1 MEYARDRCLW
11 ARVVRACGLL
21 MLVLRLRI
29 LRVAALFAFAVVTAS
44 CAFEPH
50 TRPVKQERLMG
61 GPVRVMRTLD
71 PYGVHAVLRYA
82 NDDGDL
88 KYAITDWRA
97 GDRCELPDDAI
108 RFYTPL
114 KRTDDLSA
122 ATEHLIA
129 PVIFGA
135 TPGERQPYVGQLWV
149 TNEHCELVGPL
160 ADIQEGGVPGPATVT
175 STEDQRD
182 LFLFV
187 SQEGS
192 LSLLDSAKPD
202 VAVHIADGV
211 RGFIKSSTGSNS
223 PKDVVWVLE
232 GNRLTQRGLDGS
244 LHVSLGD
251 EVTSFDIF
259 SSLTPRVV
267 YIDGGDLFE
276 AVAPEYVPMLRA
288 RDACDPHYSGS
299 HLDLHIGCSEDDGRK
314 RQLVRFELSSFEVK
328 TFEPG
333 VFSSVTIENLQ
344 FDYLK
349 DTWDETAP
357 TRLFVQFPGKNGKRQ
372 EITPVLVASTIVVLG
387 NDRIAGQVDEPEDRN
402 TFGIWQV
409 TPGIFVRLFS
419 GIELLVPWLDS
430 TTKEY
435 LWFMQHDENDGLF
448 TLSVFTQTDLTLKT
462 IATGVPSYY
471 QRGVVIDGGR
481 YIPKFPFQESILVY
495 EEDCTELTFSAD
507 KRRFKGRLR
516 AQLLSGS
523 LSADLAED
531 VSSFVIVAHPLPGI
545 LYGIEEGP
553 NAGLWF
559 SAL

>member
-1 MEYARDRCLW
+1 
-11 ARVVRACGLL
+11 
-21 MLVLRLRI
+21 
-29 LRVAALFAFAVVTAS
+29 
-44 CAFEPH
+44 
-50 TRPVKQERLMG
+50 MG

-71 PYGVHAVLRYA
+71 PYGVHAILRYA
-82 NDDGDL
+82 NTDGDL

-97 GDRCELPDDAI
+97 GDRCEMPDEAI

-114 KRTDDLSA
+114 KRSDDLSA
-122 ATEHLIA
+122 ATEHLVA

-135 TPGERQPYVGQLWV
+135 PPADGQPYVGQLWI
-149 TNEHCELVGPL
+149 TDEHCELIGPL
-160 ADIQEGGVPGPATVT
+160 ADIQEGGGVPGPQTVA

-182 LFLFV
+182 LFLFT
-187 SQEGS
+187 SPERS
-192 LSLLDSAKPD
+192 LSLVDTASPD
-202 VAVHIADGV
+202 EAVHIADEV
-211 RGFIKSSTGSNS
+211 RGFSKSSTGGTG
-223 PKDVVWVLE
+223 PKDVLWVHE
-232 GNRLTQRGLDGS
+232 GKRLTQRGLDGS
-244 LHVSLGD
+244 LRVSLGD
-251 EVTSFDIF
+251 DVTAFDLF
-259 SSLTPRVV
+259 SSFTPRVA
-267 YIDGGDLFE
+267 YIDGGDLYE

-288 RDACDPHYSGS
+288 RDACRPHYSGS
-299 HLDLHIGCSEDDGRK
+299 HLDFYMPCGDE
-314 RQLVRFELSSFEVK
+314 QLVRVELSSFEVK

-333 VFSSVTIENLQ
+333 VFLSVTIENLQ
-344 FDYLK
+344 FDYVM
-349 DTWDETAP
+349 DRRGDEAVKQ
-357 TRLFVQFPGKNGKRQ
+357 LFVQFPGKGGKRQ
-372 EITPVLVASTIVVLG
+372 QITPVLVPSTIVVLG
-387 NDRIAGQVDEPEDRN
+387 NDRIAGQVDSEEDRN

-409 TPGIFVRLFS
+409 NPGIFVRLFT

-430 TTKEY
+430 TKDEY
-435 LWFMQHDENDGLF
+435 LWFMQHDESDGLF

-495 EEDCTELTFSAD
+495 EENCTELTFSAD